1 MESENLQLED
11 GLYTVDVQLEGGSGR
26 AGITSPAEL
35 MVQSGEKIARIEWS
49 SSHYDYMVVK
59 DKKLLPVNTEGNSVF
74 EVPVS
79 AFDEAIPVTADTTAM
94 SIPHEIEY
102 TLTFASA
109 SVKPAKA
116 SDGNTGILFGGIF
129 LVCAVVTAAV
139 VIGKN
144 RRKKKV

>member
-1 MESENLQLED
+1 M
-11 GLYTVDVQLEGGSGR
+11 
-26 AGITSPAEL
+26 
-35 MVQSGEKIARIEWS
+35 
-49 SSHYDYMVVK
+49 K
-59 DKKLLPVNTEGNSVF
+59 DEKLLPVNTEGNSVF

-116 SDGNTGILFGGIF
+116 SDRNTGILFGGIF

-139 VIGKN
+139 VIGKK